1 MTTPNNEKGD
11 AKPTT
16 KNPAPTL
23 KNPAPPLKHP
33 ESATQK
39 AVQENVEVSPINA
52 PNIEIQN
59 SNANNHLG
67 IDFVKNIPVTVT
79 AELGHIYMNIE
90 DVLVLAPGSLIHLQ
104 RELDE
109 PIDLLVNDKLI
120 AKGEIVTIENR
131 FGVRITKII
140 NSES

>member
-1 MTTPNNEKGD
+1 MTTPNDETSD
-11 AKPTT
+11 AKSTT
-16 KNPAPTL
+16 ENPAS
-23 KNPAPPLKHP
+23 PLKHP
-33 ESATQK
+33 APATQK
-39 AVQENVEVSPINA
+39 TVQENVEVSPINA
-52 PNIEIQN
+52 PNIEIQDN
-59 SNANNHLG
+59 DANNHLG

-140 NSES
+140 NSEG